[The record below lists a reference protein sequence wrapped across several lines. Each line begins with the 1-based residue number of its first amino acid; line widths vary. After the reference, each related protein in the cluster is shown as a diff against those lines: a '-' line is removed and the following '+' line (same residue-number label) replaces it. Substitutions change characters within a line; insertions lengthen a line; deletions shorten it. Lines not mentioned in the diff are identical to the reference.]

1 MTLTVH
7 QLADRADTTSHA
19 VRYYTRI
26 GLLKPDR
33 HPGNGYKLFA
43 YDDVNRLRFIRQAK
57 TLGFTLNEIAEV
69 LHDAQLRTLAMPPRA
84 RVDHPPNRREPTPY
98 RRIDRA
104 SAAHGSGA
112 VELEQDAG
120 WYTRRAHRLPLDRI
134 LRKTRRGRLTC

>member
-69 LHDAQLRTLAMPPRA
+69 LHDAQLGRSPCPRA
-84 RVDHPPNRREPTPY
+84 RALIT
-98 RRIDRA
+98 RRIDENRRHIA
-104 SAAHGSGA
+104 
-112 VELEQDAG
+112 ELTALQQRMETALLSWSEMPDG
-120 WYTRRAHRLPLDRI
+120 MPDGHTVCHLI
-134 LRKTRRGRLTC
+134 ESTVKTSRSP